1 MLTPSEIFLLSSGIF
16 SSSLLA
22 RHIGANMFDIK
33 ALETEV
39 EKEVR
44 EERQK
49 RAKAALKEKLKQIEN
64 AKSILANLEREKADL
79 LASIADGSF

>member
-1 MLTPSEIFLLSSGIF
+1 
-16 SSSLLA
+16 
-22 RHIGANMFDIK
+22 MFDIK